1 LYARDTE
8 DSESLDI
15 FDRVI
20 AKLINVG
27 KLRRIEYIPQPLPKI
42 FTMRTELKAKFIQH
56 LNRKQS
62 EKGFTL
68 VELLVVIIIIGIL
81 AAIAL
86 PNFLNQASKAKQSE
100 GKQNVALTN
109 KTQNSYRA
117 ENSNF
122 ASSFDILAIGSVV
135 DSNTGTGSTSNFTY
149 TIPTAGSE
157 YTSVIASPKDLAL
170 KGYSGAA
177 SRFANAASQSIIATV
192 MCENRTVGTL
202 TPMVA
207 PSAAGTTTTPTGVS
221 TCGATT
227 KTISLN

>member
-1 LYARDTE
+1 
-8 DSESLDI
+8 
-15 FDRVI
+15 
-20 AKLINVG
+20 
-27 KLRRIEYIPQPLPKI
+27 
-42 FTMRTELKAKFIQH
+42 MRTELKAKFIQH

-122 ASSFDILAIGSVV
+122 ASSFDVLAIGSVV
-135 DSNTGTGSTSNFTY
+135 DGNTGTGTTSNFSY
-149 TIPTAGSE
+149 TIASGSE
-157 YTSVIASPKDLAL
+157 YSTVIATPRDLAL

-192 MCENRTVGTL
+192 MCENLTTGTA
-202 TPMVA
+202 TAMARPT
-207 PSAAGTTTTPTGVS
+207 AAGSDATPTGRY
-221 TCGATT
+221 TCPNTT
-227 KTISLN
+227 KNITLN